1 MKLGNGFMAC
11 AFHFWND
18 GLNHIAASHR
28 SCLGAGYPSRHIF
41 GPFSGCNWAKK
52 GGTAF
57 LSANKSVPLP
67 RSMGSQTAN
76 RCRQNDG

>member
-11 AFHFWND
+11 AFHFWSD
-18 GLNHIAASHR
+18 GLNHIAASQR
-28 SCLGAGYPSRHIF
+28 SSLGASCLSRHIF
-41 GPFSGCNWAKK
+41 GPFKGCKQAKK

-67 RSMGSQTAN
+67 RSMGQPDSQSLPSE
-76 RCRQNDG
+76 